1 VLVTE
6 FENINPR
13 AIGPAS
19 IKAVENI
26 TPTSQSQLGSFE
38 TKLGPPD
45 DDSGSFS
52 PSSTGGGLGS
62 AKIGV
67 LKPQSSFSG
76 IRTG

>member
-26 TPTSQSQLGSFE
+26 TPTSQLGGFE

-52 PSSTGGGLGS
+52 PSSTGGLGS